1 MSIRTISTEQLRRMG
16 DQEGLI
22 LQGCGGDPQE
32 WVDGINQILTE
43 EGILRK
49 GAKFEEA
56 YTFRHDGLTC
66 LLFPFKENMELDKQ
80 QWQPVCHDFV
90 WNSDCR

>member
-32 WVDGINQILTE
+32 WVDGINQIFTE
-43 EGILRK
+43 EGILKK

-56 YTFRHDGLTC
+56 YTFRHEKQRNTVCIFYFHTAPGKQKIADQPQTIYSE
-66 LLFPFKENMELDKQ
+66 FP
-80 QWQPVCHDFV
+80 
-90 WNSDCR
+90 